1 MCEASSDRG
10 LAGKNLS
17 NRRWIIFCTVI
28 NSAALLGLVVSDK
41 LFTNILFL
49 LSGLLSVRVLIGFA
63 LSPEVD

>member
-1 MCEASSDRG
+1 MREANSGRG
-10 LAGKNLS
+10 LAGKNFN
-17 NRRWIIFCTVI
+17 NRRRIIFCTVI
-28 NSAALLGLVVSDK
+28 NSAALIGLVVSDK